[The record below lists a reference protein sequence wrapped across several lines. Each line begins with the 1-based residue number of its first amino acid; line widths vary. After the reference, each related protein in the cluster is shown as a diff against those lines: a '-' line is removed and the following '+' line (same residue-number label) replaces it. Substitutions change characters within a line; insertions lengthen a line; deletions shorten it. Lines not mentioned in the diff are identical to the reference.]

1 MNVIEG
7 QEMLGRPF
15 PVSAIENRIYT
26 VRNVQVMIDRDL
38 AELYGVENRV
48 LRQAVRRNIEKF
60 PDDFLFKL
68 SEEEAKS
75 LIIRG
80 VSQTVIPSGYNTGGA
95 QMFAFTEQ
103 GVAML
108 SSVLRSSNAT
118 VVSIAIMRAFVAMR
132 HFLMAN
138 AQIFQ
143 RLEQV
148 EYRQLETEHK
158 IERIFDKLEEK
169 SVRPKQNIFFDGQ
182 VYDAYEYV
190 SSLIRQSRR
199 EIIVIDNYVNDE
211 VLTMLDKRNVG
222 VKATIYT
229 KTISRELRLDLA
241 RHNSQY
247 PPIDVQPFGKS
258 HDRFL
263 VIDDRVYHFGA
274 SLKDLGKSWFAV
286 SLLEDVDANTL
297 VSNM

>member
-1 MNVIEG
+1 MGEWETEEMNVIEG
-7 QEMLGRPF
+7 QEMIERPF

-80 VSQTVIPSGYNTGGA
+80 VSQTVILSGYN
-95 QMFAFTEQ
+95 
-103 GVAML
+103 
-108 SSVLRSSNAT
+108 
-118 VVSIAIMRAFVAMR
+118 
-132 HFLMAN
+132 
-138 AQIFQ
+138 
-143 RLEQV
+143 
-148 EYRQLETEHK
+148 
-158 IERIFDKLEEK
+158 
-169 SVRPKQNIFFDGQ
+169 
-182 VYDAYEYV
+182 
-190 SSLIRQSRR
+190 
-199 EIIVIDNYVNDE
+199 
-211 VLTMLDKRNVG
+211 
-222 VKATIYT
+222 
-229 KTISRELRLDLA
+229 A

-263 VIDDRVYHFGA
+263 VIDDKVYHFGA

-286 SLLEDVDANTL
+286 SLLKDIDANTL
-297 VSNM
+297 ISNM